1 MKNNQQNNK
10 CISDGKTYTSIPPQ
24 NKCKNCGKYWIIGD
38 GIPDCGADS
47 GCRYGEQEPIG
58 TDCQCDLGSEKHYH
72 PDCEYLSEQKGEEC
86 KHDIESNCC
95 PAYCKKCGINIDIN
109 TPSTPSIGD
118 IDSEKEKLV
127 FWNKL
132 SIVEKADLDFF
143 ISALLSSQKNKI
155 EGEILTKAKVI
166 LDEEQKFFGTDK
178 HGLSFEQLKEILK
191 SND

>member
-1 MKNNQQNNK
+1 MRNNQQNNNCCELCYGTDSFTNEVCCNIK
-10 CISDGKTYTSIPPQ
+10 CRCHRT
-24 NKCKNCGKYWIIGD
+24 
-38 GIPDCGADS
+38 DS

-155 EGEILTKAKVI
+155 EKEAELNGQSQIINITLGYLIEIGLP
-166 LDEEQKFFGTDK
+166 DRQEEYSHYIGNK
-178 HGLSFEQLKEILK
+178 LKELE
-191 SND
+191 